1 MTKSASPEPVLE
13 ELLRSAAESF
23 FPAEE
28 EPLSINVATRSSEGD
43 TPLHLFTW
51 RGDVAAAKVLIRAGA
66 DVNAIGDMGETPLHV
81 ALRKGNEALA
91 LLFLE
96 AGAKINIRSEFNET
110 PQEAAMR
117 IGGRLAEIF
126 TNRSSRRN
134 ATRGA

>member
-1 MTKSASPEPVLE
+1 MTQSASTGPALE
-13 ELLRSAAESF
+13 DLLRSAAESF

-28 EPLSINVATRSSEGD
+28 EPPSITVATRSPEGD
-43 TPLHLFTW
+43 TSLHLFTW
-51 RGDVAAAKVLIRAGA
+51 RDDAAAAKVLVQAGA

-81 ALRKGNEALA
+81 ALRKGNEDLVV
-91 LLFLE
+91 LFLD

-126 TNRSSRRN
+126 ANRSSRRS